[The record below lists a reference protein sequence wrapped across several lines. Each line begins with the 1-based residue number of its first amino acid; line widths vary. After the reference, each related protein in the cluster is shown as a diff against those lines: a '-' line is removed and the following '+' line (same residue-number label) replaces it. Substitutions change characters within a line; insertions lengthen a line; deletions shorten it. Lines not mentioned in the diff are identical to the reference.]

1 MSGPEPIRA
10 QSRELEV
17 LKVLFDRRLSDR
29 AVSLAES
36 RWPGSGEM
44 VKLAFDW
51 AQLSPGERRE
61 RLSAIGPEEVAR
73 MRELAVLNPE
83 LDAVVQ
89 NLDERGVLP
98 HVEQAAASGVA
109 AATATYANA
118 TPPIDD
124 LESAV
129 ADEMVAEPAQ
139 ETGTTP
145 PTSEPVA
152 DLPPEVEER
161 VEAVTAAA
169 QERIEELRREAEELL
184 QLDPADVAAQG
195 TRLEAESRQVAE
207 FLSVEEQRREQALSD
222 AQAALERVRQ
232 RVERTSNRLL
242 TQSDVSGRTPSA
254 LDVPPR
260 GKGDFGSLSSGMSR
274 ALPGAETPSITPAP
288 ERLAREF
295 AGQVVVTIA
304 DPAQIPTG
312 DELIALANDMGLAL
326 REFAIEPGATKAI
339 FGGLTRR
346 GYQIEAEAG
355 PLPSALAQETLAVV
369 RGKLYPS
376 LAKRMEQGF
385 ADIPAT
391 RATVRMHPKSRVL
404 VLIG

>member
-17 LKVLFDRRLSDR
+17 LKVLFDRHLSDR

-44 VKLAFDW
+44 VKLAYDW
-51 AQLSPGERRE
+51 AQISPAERRE

-73 MRELAVLNPE
+73 LRELAVLNPE
-83 LDAVVQ
+83 FEAVVQ

-109 AATATYANA
+109 AATAAYASA

-124 LESAV
+124 LETAI
-129 ADEMVAEPAQ
+129 AEEMDAEPAQ
-139 ETGTTP
+139 ELYAASVP
-145 PTSEPVA
+145 PEPVA

-169 QERIEELRREAEELL
+169 QERIEELRREAEELQ
-184 QLDPADVAAQG
+184 QLDPADLAAQS
-195 TRLEAESRQVAE
+195 TLLEAESRQVAE

-222 AQAALERVRQ
+222 AQTALERVRQ

-242 TQSDVSGRTPSA
+242 TQSDVAGRTPPA
-254 LDVPPR
+254 LDLPPR
-260 GKGDFGSLSSGMSR
+260 GASDFGSLSTGMTR
-274 ALPGAETPSITPAP
+274 ALTGAEAPSITPAP

-326 REFAIEPGATKAI
+326 REFVIAPGATKAI

-346 GYQIEAEAG
+346 GYQIEAKAG

-369 RGKLYPS
+369 RGTLYPS
-376 LAKRMEQGF
+376 LAERMEQGF

-404 VLIG
+404 VLLN